1 MTFTSMKLKSLLKLT
16 SMVLIAAMLCGTTA
30 CQLTQQYLKQR
41 YPTLYSTNGVPSGEN
56 ATTQQPVKLLNDYPT
71 TCAGITF
78 TTTKTPDEYPWYETI
93 TVTKRG
99 HEPQTFDIEGFQCS
113 DDQPLVHFVD
123 ANFDGH
129 TDLYLGTG
137 EDRTFNNIL
146 IWNQYDGRFV
156 QAFPKTGNHL
166 PRPIFCPRDKRILS
180 YASGGAWLGAI
191 NEFVPQG
198 NSIVNNG
205 HLEINYDRNDNASY
219 VIRRGGEEG
228 PIIARASHKSA
239 LPEHW
244 QTILTIVNNM
254 NKLYNDYYQ

>member
-1 MTFTSMKLKSLLKLT
+1 MKLKSLLKLT
-16 SMVLIAAMLCGTTA
+16 SMVLIAVMLCGTTA

-56 ATTQQPVKLLNDYPT
+56 ATTQQPIKLLNDYPT

-129 TDLYLGTG
+129 TDIY
-137 EDRTFNNIL
+137 
-146 IWNQYDGRFV
+146 IWVRV
-156 QAFPKTGNHL
+156 KTGHSTTS
-166 PRPIFCPRDKRILS
+166 LS
-180 YASGGAWLGAI
+180 GTNMMDVSCKPSRKQAI
-191 NEFVPQG
+191 TYLDPF
-198 NSIVNNG
+198 SA
-205 HLEINYDRNDNASY
+205 LETNAS
-219 VIRRGGEEG
+219 
-228 PIIARASHKSA
+228 
-239 LPEHW
+239 
-244 QTILTIVNNM
+244 
-254 NKLYNDYYQ
+254 

>member
-1 MTFTSMKLKSLLKLT
+1 MKLKSLLKLT
-16 SMVLIAAMLCGTTA
+16 SMVLIAVMLCGTTA

-56 ATTQQPVKLLNDYPT
+56 ATTQQPIKLLNDYPT

-129 TDLYLGTG
+129 TDYL
-137 EDRTFNNIL
+137 E
-146 IWNQYDGRFV
+146 
-156 QAFPKTGNHL
+156 
-166 PRPIFCPRDKRILS
+166 PI
-180 YASGGAWLGAI
+180 
-191 NEFVPQG
+191 
-198 NSIVNNG
+198 
-205 HLEINYDRNDNASY
+205 
-219 VIRRGGEEG
+219 
-228 PIIARASHKSA
+228 
-239 LPEHW
+239 
-244 QTILTIVNNM
+244 
-254 NKLYNDYYQ
+254 